1 MWLSALI
8 LTRQSDVI
16 FTVDLNA
23 DLIVSLSEAL
33 LEKCFTTFLSST
45 VCASVVHLGKVSF
58 SIDYVKDIDSGN
70 LYNRSDLHC
79 KKELLV

>member
-1 MWLSALI
+1 

-33 LEKCFTTFLSST
+33 LGKKCFSST
-45 VCASVVHLGKVSF
+45 VCASVVHLVKVSLL
-58 SIDYVKDIDSGN
+58 IDYVKDIDSDN
-70 LYNRSDLHC
+70 VYNRSD
-79 KKELLV
+79 